1 MANSTYPSCAADV
14 AGGLGRSTDTTK
26 VSNFV
31 GSSVFRP
38 GLTAI
43 RRLLGCLCVLLS
55 LTTIGCGLRTI
66 PPIRYLPILGKEKQ
80 VSTTDVLVRALNDR
94 DVSMRAEAVEL
105 LGLLATSPD
114 GGTRKE
120 VASVLGSALS
130 DVEPGLRLQV
140 VEELGRM
147 DPKLANKFLNR
158 ALKDPNPFVR
168 SMVLQVLEARE
179 KQRLNPQPATTQAA
193 VP

>member
-1 MANSTYPSCAADV
+1 M
-14 AGGLGRSTDTTK
+14 
-26 VSNFV
+26 
-31 GSSVFRP
+31 
-38 GLTAI
+38 

-66 PPIRYLPILGKEKQ
+66 PPIRYLPILGKEKL

-114 GGTRKE
+114 GGTRKQ

-130 DVEPGLRLQV
+130 DVDPGLRLQV
-140 VEELGRM
+140 VEEL
-147 DPKLANKFLNR
+147 
-158 ALKDPNPFVR
+158 
-168 SMVLQVLEARE
+168 VLQIKYVEQLLLKEIRM
-179 KQRLNPQPATTQAA
+179 NF
-193 VP
+193 